1 MKTQQFLRS
10 CLCFFASVLFAA
22 GGAAKAEDVREPEP
36 IEVMVIGSY
45 HFANHNRDLHNV
57 RSDDVLGSERQHEL
71 IVLAEQIAQWQPTKI
86 LVEIEPGVD
95 GQRLTG
101 PRGEFDEA
109 MLSSLPGEEVQI
121 GYRVAALVRA
131 PVFAIN
137 EQLDSSEPD
146 YFPFGRVASYAE
158 GHNQT
163 SSLAAMQRAA
173 EESTA
178 EITSSLAK
186 HSIPAVLATLNSDA
200 GIQGAHRPYLEMLQY
215 GDLVEQ
221 PGAELYGYW
230 MMRNAK
236 IFGKAMLVTSPGD
249 RVLVIY
255 GAGHAYWLR
264 HFASEMP
271 GYRLVSAL
279 PVLTSAAMAIGY

>member
-1 MKTQQFLRS
+1 MKTRQFLRS
-10 CLCFFASVLFAA
+10 CLCFFAPVLFAA
-22 GGAAKAEDVREPEP
+22 GGAAMAEDVREPEP
-36 IEVMVIGSY
+36 IEVMVIGTY

-57 RSDDVLGSERQHEL
+57 RSDDVLGSDRQLEL
-71 IVLAEQIAQWQPTKI
+71 TVLAEQIAQWRPTKI
-86 LVEIEPGVD
+86 LVEVEPGVD

-101 PRGEFDEA
+101 PRGEFNEA
-109 MLSSLPGEEVQI
+109 ILSSLPGEEVQI

-137 EQLDSSEPD
+137 EQPDSSEPD
-146 YFPFGRVASYAE
+146 YFPFGRVASYAA

-173 EESTA
+173 EESAA
-178 EITSSLAK
+178 EITSSLAT

-200 GIQGAHRPYLEMLQY
+200 GVERAHRPYLQMLQY

-236 IFGKAMLVTSPGD
+236 IFGKAMLVISPGD
-249 RVLVIY
+249 RVLIIY

-264 HFASEMP
+264 HFAKEMP
-271 GYRLVSAL
+271 GYRIVSAF
-279 PVLTSAAMAIGY
+279 PVLTAAATAIGY